1 MASSSPEFPHNN
13 YATKKTITQGLLD
26 IALLT
31 ANASQLKF
39 VLEAGESHPYYVLLV
54 TLLAVSI
61 ALQLLRGCMNVV
73 LGSLYN
79 ISEEGHQTAASILNN
94 IVLALGALS
103 TVVNAIISS
112 FDMSESVVG

>member
-1 MASSSPEFPHNN
+1 MCPKEFGYNN

-39 VLEAGESHPYYVLLV
+39 VMEVGEAHPYYVLLV

-61 ALQLLRGCMNVV
+61 ALQVTRPC
-73 LGSLYN
+73 
-79 ISEEGHQTAASILNN
+79 
-94 IVLALGALS
+94 LS
-103 TVVNAIISS
+103 VTT
-112 FDMSESVVG
+112 